1 MNNRFNTV
9 RALFVVVVTC
19 VVVVFTSAVSAQKQA
34 GKQKGKN
41 ADAATKTLDFN
52 EQTHLEFMR
61 EEEKLAR
68 DVYITLGARFPK
80 LKVFG
85 KIDDSEQRHTCA
97 VCDMLTKYGIDDPNT
112 NDNVGVYTGDPY
124 GAYFTQRYEQ
134 LVEDGSASKIAA
146 LYVGAYIEE
155 MDMIDINYCPE
166 EIVEQYKVIDTESDC
181 GKVYTDNPD
190 IQRLY
195 GSLLKGSENHL
206 RAFVKN
212 IERREGE
219 GSYQAQV
226 LPQEQVDEIL
236 GR

>member
-1 MNNRFNTV
+1 MVGVPRWVFIP
-9 RALFVVVVTC
+9 RASSWVPL
-19 VVVVFTSAVSAQKQA
+19 SAV
-34 GKQKGKN
+34 
-41 ADAATKTLDFN
+41 
-52 EQTHLEFMR
+52 
-61 EEEKLAR
+61 
-68 DVYITLGARFPK
+68 P
-80 LKVFG
+80 
-85 KIDDSEQRHTCA
+85 A
-97 VCDMLTKYGIDDPNT
+97 VH
-112 NDNVGVYTGDPY
+112 
-124 GAYFTQRYEQ
+124 EQ

-219 GSYQAQV
+219 GERHPAILTKVVTKLSAV
-226 LPQEQVDEIL
+226 GDERVRL
-236 GR
+236 QQRHKECGA